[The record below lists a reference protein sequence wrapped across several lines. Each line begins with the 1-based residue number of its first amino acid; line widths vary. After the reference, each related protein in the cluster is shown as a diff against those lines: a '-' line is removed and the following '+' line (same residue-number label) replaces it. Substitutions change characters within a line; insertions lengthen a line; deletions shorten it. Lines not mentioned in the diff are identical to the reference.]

1 MIGIELKENDL
12 QTEIFLNREPQTV
25 EELVAM
31 LTEGPIR
38 VTHLPTGIS
47 AIGEGQGSQV
57 KNKERAIELLKVL
70 LAREDH
76 STD

>member
-1 MIGIELKENDL
+1 MTRIELNEKDL
-12 QTEIFLNREPQTV
+12 QTEICLASEPKTV
-25 EELVAM
+25 EETLAM

-70 LAREDH
+70 LAKEAN